1 MTDKPVRHIDEDGA
15 IYAAEIVPPERDT
28 YGAKY
33 HVDLVRA
40 TVDDYG
46 LGREQRLTVGQH
58 NSWMEAEEQLYEVE
72 DTLEQDGIAGWG
84 ENADRLRQQPF
95 EEDVFYM
102 TAVYPPD
109 APEGRDSA
117 AQLLAVT
124 ESGIAG
130 ATLAVGE
137 RESVEQVVDRIDT
150 LGAEEGSD
158 RLLAAAQVEAEI
170 NGGLPPATPLFDRD
184 DGAVRHIDGGGTA
197 HWFAITE
204 RDTPD
209 ETEPYELRYF
219 RALEMDDGT
228 GHTDSYPVMPLPD
241 DDPGSAWALPG
252 LEMYLEKG
260 DVYMAQQFAHDVADS
275 YGEEFPEPMDLP
287 ALDPRA
293 EYYFGYGIGPN
304 DEPAL
309 EAVKT
314 WMDGAERR
322 FDTLT
327 VGEYGS
333 FDEAA
338 VDERELETLL
348 DEQGVEAAM
357 NLAETMAVTGGY
369 LDPDRDD
376 PRIFFE
382 DDAPPDPFTTER
394 ARVLAERELEPDEF
408 GLTDPLYTFDLTHDE
423 DDESLTLQAKKWWGA
438 SDTGYDHQDQLTVA
452 TYTAEE
458 REAAQAQ
465 HEALEVARLR
475 EGLEPA
481 MNRAETLAVA
491 NEHLDPEREDGRI
504 FFAQNAP
511 PDPFTTNRQR
521 ELALDVAAETQV
533 DYDFTLV
540 QADPE
545 TLELR
550 AEKTWGDGDDVG
562 VEIIALREYDT
573 DVPDHH
579 IDGVRETAA
588 MDREELV
595 RVRDDD
601 GLETA
606 MRQAEGM
613 AVELGTLDPERDDPR
628 LFTQGPPDPFTT
640 TCERELAEP
649 EYSIGAVSANGDS
662 FLDVMKTWGEDD
674 YERLVIPQP
683 DWEMARQAAVR
694 ANDLLEQDQLEGA
707 MQLVEDQG
715 VAAGLID
722 PERDDPRLFT
732 QGPPDLFTTMR
743 EEEIDDELARY
754 GVTWRETQ
762 EWAQP
767 TQPEPEAEVGN
778 PYWRMETLPVNDP
791 DGEPLGHSLHM
802 VVYDGVEHNPEMVG
816 TPAIPEDE
824 PFRMLEMAHFE
835 TTEAADKFGK
845 EFNGYLMPGL
855 LEGPELAEEVARLE
869 GHPVEWKTLEGQE
882 LDDYRDLKLMLTRDP
897 ADWQPYNPNAERDA
911 RIEAEGLY
919 TDPIHQFT
927 TFDEDEDDPKV
938 EPTAPDFDL

>member
-1 MTDKPVRHIDEDGA
+1 MVDKPIRHIDEDGS
-15 IYAAEIVPPERDT
+15 IYVAEIVPPERDT

-40 TVDDYG
+40 SVDDYG

-58 NSWMEAEEQLYEVE
+58 NSWMEAEEQLYEIE
-72 DTLEQDGIAGWG
+72 DELAESGLTSLGDDA
-84 ENADRLRQQPF
+84 ARLREQPF

-124 ESGIAG
+124 ESGIEM

-137 RESVEQVVDRIDT
+137 RESVERVVERVDVAF
-150 LGAEEGSD
+150 AEEGHD
-158 RLLAAAQVEAEI
+158 AGLALAQQEAAL
-170 NGGLPPATPLFDRD
+170 NGTSPATPLFDRD

-204 RDTPD
+204 RDEPD

-219 RALEMDDGT
+219 RALEMDDGSQRS
-228 GHTDSYPVMPLPD
+228 DSYPVMPLPD
-241 DDPGSAWALPG
+241 DDPGAAWPLQG

-275 YGEEFPEPMDLP
+275 YGQAFPAPLDLP
-287 ALDPRA
+287 ALDPRP
-293 EYYFGYGIGPN
+293 EYYFGYGVGPN
-304 DEPAL
+304 NEPSL

-314 WMDGAERR
+314 WMHGSERR

-327 VGEYGS
+327 VGEYGMY
-333 FDEAA
+333 DEAA
-338 VDERELETLL
+338 VDERELETVLN
-348 DEQGVEAAM
+348 EKGVEAAM
-357 NLAETMAVTGGY
+357 NMGETMAEAGGY
-369 LDPDRDD
+369 LDPNRDD

-382 DDAPPDPFTTER
+382 DDAPD
-394 ARVLAERELEPDEF
+394 
-408 GLTDPLYTFDLTHDE
+408 
-423 DDESLTLQAKKWWGA
+423 
-438 SDTGYDHQDQLTVA
+438 
-452 TYTAEE
+452 
-458 REAAQAQ
+458 
-465 HEALEVARLR
+465 
-475 EGLEPA
+475 
-481 MNRAETLAVA
+481 
-491 NEHLDPEREDGRI
+491 
-504 FFAQNAP
+504 
-511 PDPFTTNRQR
+511 DPFTTNR
-521 ELALDVAAETQV
+521 
-533 DYDFTLV
+533 
-540 QADPE
+540 
-545 TLELR
+545 
-550 AEKTWGDGDDVG
+550 
-562 VEIIALREYDT
+562 
-573 DVPDHH
+573 
-579 IDGVRETAA
+579 
-588 MDREELV
+588 
-595 RVRDDD
+595 
-601 GLETA
+601 
-606 MRQAEGM
+606 
-613 AVELGTLDPERDDPR
+613 
-628 LFTQGPPDPFTT
+628 
-640 TCERELAEP
+640 ERELAGP
-649 EYSIGAVSANGDS
+649 EYSVGAVSANGES

-683 DWEMARQAAVR
+683 DWEMAREAAIR
-694 ANDLLEQDQLEGA
+694 ANDLLEQGQLEGA

-715 VAAGLID
+715 VAAGMID

-732 QGPPDLFTTMR
+732 QGPSDPFSTMR

-767 TQPEPEAEVGN
+767 TQPEPVAEVAN

-802 VVYDGVEHNPEMVG
+802 VVYDGVEHDPEMVG

-869 GHPVEWKTLEGQE
+869 GHPVEWKTLDGQE
-882 LDDYRDLKLMLTRDP
+882 LDDYRDLKLTLTRDP

-911 RIEAEGLY
+911 RIAAEGLY
-919 TDPIHQFT
+919 YDPLQANIEHNERAA
-927 TFDEDEDDPKV
+927 DSV
-938 EPTAPDFDL
+938 ASGLDL

>member
-40 TVDDYG
+40 SVDDYG

-84 ENADRLRQQPF
+84 EDADRLRQQPF
-95 EEDVFYM
+95 EEEVFYM

-137 RESVEQVVDRIDT
+137 RESVERVVDRIDA

-197 HWFAITE
+197 HWFAIAE
-204 RDTPD
+204 RDAPN

-275 YGEEFPEPMDLP
+275 YGEEFPEPMDLT

-357 NLAETMAVTGGY
+357 NLAETMSQAGGY

-394 ARVLAERELEPDEF
+394 ERVLAEPELEPDEV
-408 GLTDPLYTFDLTHDE
+408 GLTDPLYTFDLTRDE

-452 TYTAEE
+452 TYTGEE
-458 REAAQAQ
+458 RDAAEVQ
-465 HEALEVARLR
+465 HEVLEVARLR

-491 NEHLDPEREDGRI
+491 NEYLDPEREDGRI
-504 FFAQNAP
+504 FFAEPAP

-540 QADPE
+540 QAEPE

-550 AEKTWGDGDDVG
+550 AQKTWGDGEDVG
-562 VEIIALREYDT
+562 VEVIALREYDT

-579 IDGVRETAA
+579 IDGIRETAA
-588 MDREELV
+588 MDREDLV
-595 RVRDDD
+595 RVREDD

-628 LFTQGPPDPFTT
+628 LFTQGPPDPFVTT
-640 TCERELAEP
+640 RERELAGP
-649 EYSIGAVSANGDS
+649 EYSVGAVSANGES

-683 DWEMARQAAVR
+683 DWEMAREAAVR
-694 ANDLLEQDQLEGA
+694 ANDMMEQGQIEGA
-707 MQLVEDQG
+707 MQMVEDQG
-715 VAAGLID
+715 VAAGVID

-732 QGPPDLFTTMR
+732 QGPPDPFTTMR

-767 TQPEPEAEVGN
+767 TQPEPQAEVGN

-802 VVYDGVEHNPEMVG
+802 VVYDGVEHDPEMVG

-882 LDDYRDLKLMLTRDP
+882 LDDYRDLKLTLTRDP

-927 TFDEDEDDPKV
+927 TFDEEEDDPKT
-938 EPTAPDFDL
+938 EPAAPDFDL